1 MRTGSGLTPAGG
13 NMASSSG
20 SSGLPPAGF
29 GPKNSDIDDE
39 EIEITIGEEDE
50 SYEEEAKESGD
61 ELQFGRAG
69 RQAPVRRSG
78 RGSTSWYM
86 V

>member
-1 MRTGSGLTPAGG
+1 MV
-13 NMASSSG
+13 SSSG

-29 GPKNSDIDDE
+29 GPKNSDNVNDE
-39 EIEITIGEEDE
+39 EIEITIGDEDN
-50 SYEEEAKESGD
+50 SYEEETKDSSS
-61 ELQFGRAG
+61 ELQFGREG

>member
-1 MRTGSGLTPAGG
+1 
-13 NMASSSG
+13 MASSSG

-50 SYEEEAKESGD
+50 SYEEETKEAGSD
-61 ELQFGRAG
+61 LQFSRAR